1 MMSPERH
8 MNMKEKVILALI
20 FLGFSLYLPAAQLRV
35 DELMGAL
42 ANNTHGA
49 ATFTE
54 MKYLSILDE
63 PVESSGELLFVPPDR
78 LEKHTL
84 KPRIEALVL
93 KGEVL
98 TVEGP
103 LQNHGLSLKDYPEVG
118 GMIEGI
124 RATLAG
130 DRRALERLYRLDLE
144 GGSDRWTLVLTP
156 LDTRLVRLIDRIR
169 MEGTGGELR
178 KVEIWQADGDHSVMS
193 IRKGTGS

>member
-8 MNMKEKVILALI
+8 MNMKEKVILTLI
-20 FLGFSLYLPAAQLRV
+20 FLGFSLCLPAAQLTV

-130 DRRALERLYRLDLE
+130 DRRALERLYRLGLE

-156 LDTRLVRLIDRIR
+156 LDTRLNRLIDRIR

>member
-130 DRRALERLYRLDLE
+130 DRRALERLYRLGLE

-178 KVEIWQADGDHSVMS
+178 KVEIWQAEGDHSVMS
-193 IRKGTGS
+193 IREGTGS

>member
-130 DRRALERLYRLDLE
+130 DRRALERLYRLGLE

-156 LDTRLVRLIDRIR
+156 LDTRLNRLIDRIR

>member
-54 MKYLSILDE
+54 MKYLSILDG
-63 PVESSGELLFVPPDR
+63 PVESSGELLFVPPDH
-78 LEKHTL
+78 LEKLTL
-84 KPRIEALVL
+84 KPRVEALLL

-103 LQNHGLSLKDYPEVG
+103 FQNHGLSLKDYPEVA
-118 GMIEGI
+118 GMVESI

-130 DRRALERLYRLDLE
+130 DRKALERLYRLDLE

-156 LDTRLVRLIDRIR
+156 LDTHLNRLIDRIR

-193 IRKGTGS
+193 IRKATGS

>member
-8 MNMKEKVILALI
+8 MKEKVILTLI
-20 FLGFSLYLPAAQLRV
+20 FVGFSLYLPAAQLRV

-84 KPRIEALVL
+84 KPRIEALAL

-144 GGSDRWTLVLTP
+144 GGNDRWTLVLTP
-156 LDTRLVRLIDRIR
+156 LDTRLNRLIDRIR

-193 IRKGTGS
+193 IRKATGS

>member
-130 DRRALERLYRLDLE
+130 DRKALERVYRLDLE
-144 GGSDRWTLVLTP
+144 GGSDRWSLVLTP

>member
-130 DRRALERLYRLDLE
+130 DRRALERLYRLGLE

>member
-130 DRRALERLYRLDLE
+130 DRRALERLYRLGLE

-178 KVEIWQADGDHSVMS
+178 KVEIWQAEGDHSVMS